1 MPADKRLKGVVA
13 FYPVTDF
20 ALTAYDAFFV
30 PYLGVP
36 PEQAPQPWAEAS
48 PLHWIDGREPPFLVI
63 HGSWDLR
70 VPSSESRNLV
80 DALRAHQVDAEL
92 VMIPQA
98 DHNFIAE
105 SLESR
110 PSRAALDAM
119 DTFFETLQVRPD
131 MSWQP

>member
-1 MPADKRLKGVVA
+1 M
-13 FYPVTDF
+13 TDF
-20 ALTAYDAFFV
+20 ALRAYDAFFL

-36 PEQAPQPWAEAS
+36 PEQAPQVWAEAS

-80 DALRAHQVDAEL
+80 DALHAHQIDAEL
-92 VMIPQA
+92 VMILQA
-98 DHNFIAE
+98 DHSFIAE

-110 PSRAALDAM
+110 SSRAALDAM
-119 DTFFETLQVRPD
+119 DAFFETLQLRPERL
-131 MSWQP
+131 WQP